1 MDVGTW
7 LRNLGL
13 GHYESSFR
21 ENEIDSE
28 VLRNLTSEDLKDLG
42 ISIIGHRRKIL
53 SAIAD
58 LSAPAPA
65 PSAPKPSSDSK
76 RAFGEVASERRQ
88 LTLMF
93 CDLVGSTPLSAQL
106 DPEDMADLIRAFRDA
121 VSASVSR
128 FDGNVAKWMGD
139 GALVYFGY
147 PHAHE
152 GDAERAARA
161 SLALQ
166 DVLKDLSRE
175 GVPLKARVGIATG
188 LVVAG
193 ELIGEGTAR
202 ERGVVGDT
210 PNLAARLQSLAEPGG
225 IVVAEATRR
234 LLGRAFKLEPLGP
247 LTVKGF
253 DAAVQ
258 AWSLLG
264 EAAHVDRFEASRTG
278 ALTGFV
284 GREHE
289 VAFLTDRWR
298 GAVEGE
304 GHVVLLCGEA
314 GIGKSR
320 TIAELRRRIGEERS
334 IVMRYQCS
342 PHHINDSFYPIIG
355 QIWHAAGLV
364 SGEPA
369 ATRLDKLEALAGLS
383 GLDNQEE
390 VAPYVASLLSV
401 PTDDRYKP
409 LEMSPA
415 ELKERTVAALISLF
429 VGLTRQGPVLACLRM
444 CTGSTRRPA
453 TCLAA

>member
-1 MDVGTW
+1 MSGFGFAILVSDNT
-7 LRNLGL
+7 RARLG
-13 GHYESSFR
+13 R
-21 ENEIDSE
+21 TKCE
-28 VLRNLTSEDLKDLG
+28 VLRNLTSEDLRDLG

-58 LSAPAPA
+58 LSAPVPA
-65 PSAPKPSSDSK
+65 PSASKPSSDSK
-76 RAFGEVASERRQ
+76 RASGDVASERRQ

-152 GDAERAARA
+152 DDAERAARA

-166 DVLKDLSRE
+166 DALRDLGRD
-175 GVPLKARVGIATG
+175 GAPLKARVGIATG

-193 ELIGEGTAR
+193 ELIGEGAAR

-210 PNLAARLQSLAEPGG
+210 PNLAARLQSLAEPGR
-225 IVVAEATRR
+225 IVVGEATRR
-234 LLGRAFKLEPLGP
+234 LLGRAFKLEPVGP

-264 EAAHVDRFEASRTG
+264 EAAHVDRFEASRTE

-284 GREHE
+284 GRERE
-289 VAFLTDRWR
+289 
-298 GAVEGE
+298 
-304 GHVVLLCGEA
+304 CP
-314 GIGKSR
+314 GK
-320 TIAELRRRIGEERS
+320 
-334 IVMRYQCS
+334 C
-342 PHHINDSFYPIIG
+342 
-355 QIWHAAGLV
+355 
-364 SGEPA
+364 
-369 ATRLDKLEALAGLS
+369 
-383 GLDNQEE
+383 
-390 VAPYVASLLSV
+390 
-401 PTDDRYKP
+401 
-409 LEMSPA
+409 
-415 ELKERTVAALISLF
+415 
-429 VGLTRQGPVLACLRM
+429 
-444 CTGSTRRPA
+444 
-453 TCLAA
+453 

>member
-13 GHYESSFR
+13 GQYESSFK
-21 ENEIDSE
+21 ENEIDCE
-28 VLRNLTSEDLKDLG
+28 VLPNLTSEDLKDLG
-42 ISIIGHRRKIL
+42 VSFLGHRRKIL

-65 PSAPKPSSDSK
+65 DSVPKPSSDTK
-76 RAFGEVASERRQ
+76 RASGDVASERRQ

-152 GDAERAARA
+152 DDAERAARA
-161 SLALQ
+161 GLALQ
-166 DVLKDLSRE
+166 DALRDLSRE

-193 ELIGEGTAR
+193 ELIGEGAAR

-225 IVVAEATRR
+225 IVVAEASRR
-234 LLGRAFKLEPLGP
+234 LLGRAFKLKPLGP

-264 EAAHVDRFEASRTG
+264 
-278 ALTGFV
+278 
-284 GREHE
+284 
-289 VAFLTDRWR
+289 
-298 GAVEGE
+298 
-304 GHVVLLCGEA
+304 
-314 GIGKSR
+314 
-320 TIAELRRRIGEERS
+320 
-334 IVMRYQCS
+334 
-342 PHHINDSFYPIIG
+342 
-355 QIWHAAGLV
+355 
-364 SGEPA
+364 
-369 ATRLDKLEALAGLS
+369 
-383 GLDNQEE
+383 
-390 VAPYVASLLSV
+390 
-401 PTDDRYKP
+401 
-409 LEMSPA
+409 
-415 ELKERTVAALISLF
+415 
-429 VGLTRQGPVLACLRM
+429 
-444 CTGSTRRPA
+444 
-453 TCLAA
+453 